1 MPRLLFEKTGN
12 AIWISHLDLMRVFQ
26 RAFKRA
32 GYPLTHTH
40 GYNPRPSVSI
50 ALPLSVGISSQC
62 ELLDFDLDCEI
73 TDFDEVRDKL
83 NAVLIQGV
91 RIREVYPDG
100 MKIRDLAF
108 LETYIDLVYDDHSSL
123 QEKCESLSKLFS
135 VQSLSVVKK
144 NKNGS
149 QDQDIIPMIKS
160 IEFSE
165 VGEDCLRINLRH
177 CCQNPTLNPM
187 QVVAAIE
194 KNLPELTPVA
204 TRCGRLEV
212 FDMHFNVFR

>member
-1 MPRLLFEKTGN
+1 MKNTFATIILLFSLSLTATAQKREKYEFERNLPVYAHQLIADWTFPMAWGN
-12 AIWISHLDLMRVFQ
+12 S
-26 RAFKRA
+26 
-32 GYPLTHTH
+32 
-40 GYNPRPSVSI
+40 
-50 ALPLSVGISSQC
+50 
-62 ELLDFDLDCEI
+62 EI
-73 TDFDEVRDKL
+73 TDFDEVCDKL

-135 VQSLSVVKK
+135 AQSLSVVKK
-144 NKNGS
+144 NKNGL

-187 QVVAAIE
+187 QVIAAIE
-194 KNLPELTPVA
+194 KYLPELTPVA